1 MSRSQ
6 PNANAADRQPAAGA
20 EEPDSTEDVEAFLE
34 QRVREM
40 YPNILTS
47 SYFVPSV
54 FMHRTHYSSLHFA
67 GQKVAIPETPRTT
80 HPANAG
86 FIFLASDVRDDEA
99 HQHIL
104 HCLHHLAKERGEVM
118 FVLSHLQY
126 KDYLGEP
133 CYASAVAHLK
143 RPIDLKRRGDFDML
157 IIHRCFGLVVGEV
170 KAVGVNVD
178 TDMDKA
184 IVKRIGKAI
193 LQLGKA
199 EAVLKHIVSDKSPAP
214 AIRKVMMMPNVSKE
228 TLQRVLCSY
237 SNVVT
242 TLRESLCLP
251 PQADPADFCLCADNL
266 SDVSTPWDIC
276 HDAMRRLQQWWE
288 RILVDRD
295 PAMSDEL
302 YINLVARFC
311 GPATMV
317 KVFCPSPS
325 RMALPTLQHGVSE
338 TGERFARIVL
348 HPKQMDVLQEAP
360 ECLYLNGPPGTGKT
374 LMLVL
379 QASGWLLQGHKV
391 QVVSLMLE
399 SLAAT
404 YNAEQQLRKKNPGA
418 YRQVQIHYCELKKL
432 PTDQEQNAAVDNLL
446 QRLVAIA
453 TEEKLCV
460 IMDEVHW
467 NESPTPLPCDGPPV
481 IKLTVHSSQ
490 DHGSVK
496 RLLDCTACGCELACV
511 LKALKAGN
519 VTDKACDRAS
529 LTISKA
535 KQSSNKQTGM
545 TSTPPP
551 LQWKDVFILVTEDPI
566 EERRA
571 VGQYVRPA
579 CGLVQGLRQEGV
591 PVRLV
596 KSGDIKG
603 IKDVAKMKGPRD
615 EATVIRYDQI
625 KGLERKVVVCVAE
638 VKTYRMLQL
647 HGISR
652 ATAQVVWVLP
662 KDSLKEECVY
672 DKGHTN
678 EDATEITAL

>member
-1 MSRSQ
+1 MLQ
-6 PNANAADRQPAAGA
+6 AAGA

-228 TLQRVLCSY
+228 TLQRVLRSY

-242 TLRESLCLP
+242 VSKFICL
-251 PQADPADFCLCADNL
+251 
-266 SDVSTPWDIC
+266 
-276 HDAMRRLQQWWE
+276 
-288 RILVDRD
+288 
-295 PAMSDEL
+295 
-302 YINLVARFC
+302 
-311 GPATMV
+311 
-317 KVFCPSPS
+317 
-325 RMALPTLQHGVSE
+325 
-338 TGERFARIVL
+338 
-348 HPKQMDVLQEAP
+348 
-360 ECLYLNGPPGTGKT
+360 
-374 LMLVL
+374 
-379 QASGWLLQGHKV
+379 
-391 QVVSLMLE
+391 
-399 SLAAT
+399 
-404 YNAEQQLRKKNPGA
+404 
-418 YRQVQIHYCELKKL
+418 
-432 PTDQEQNAAVDNLL
+432 
-446 QRLVAIA
+446 
-453 TEEKLCV
+453 
-460 IMDEVHW
+460 
-467 NESPTPLPCDGPPV
+467 
-481 IKLTVHSSQ
+481 
-490 DHGSVK
+490 
-496 RLLDCTACGCELACV
+496 
-511 LKALKAGN
+511 
-519 VTDKACDRAS
+519 
-529 LTISKA
+529 
-535 KQSSNKQTGM
+535 
-545 TSTPPP
+545 
-551 LQWKDVFILVTEDPI
+551 
-566 EERRA
+566 
-571 VGQYVRPA
+571 
-579 CGLVQGLRQEGV
+579 
-591 PVRLV
+591 
-596 KSGDIKG
+596 
-603 IKDVAKMKGPRD
+603 
-615 EATVIRYDQI
+615 
-625 KGLERKVVVCVAE
+625 
-638 VKTYRMLQL
+638 
-647 HGISR
+647 
-652 ATAQVVWVLP
+652 
-662 KDSLKEECVY
+662 
-672 DKGHTN
+672 
-678 EDATEITAL
+678 